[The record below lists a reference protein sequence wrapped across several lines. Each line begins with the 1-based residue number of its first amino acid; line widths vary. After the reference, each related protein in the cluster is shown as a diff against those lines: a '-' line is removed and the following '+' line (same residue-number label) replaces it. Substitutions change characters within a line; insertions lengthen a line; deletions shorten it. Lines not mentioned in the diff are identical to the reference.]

1 MVGEKEHGLQGFIL
15 GSKMFL
21 RVVMIAY
28 GTKCKRL
35 LNLWKLAYYKNDKRC
50 QSGLESDNDSLIL
63 MKEED

>member
-1 MVGEKEHGLQGFIL
+1 
-15 GSKMFL
+15 
-21 RVVMIAY
+21 MIAY